1 MPAEKGAQHTV
12 AVAEADP
19 PSSLHPRPWG
29 GGTAPTPIRK
39 PYTLSSQSGEHHP
52 PSSQSGK
59 PHTPSSQSGEPHPPS
74 SQSGDCPTCYLHTF
88 AHAVS
93 PFGNALPLHCLAE
106 FCCFLRVW
114 LSHALLWE
122 ALCHPGQ
129 EERALAI
136 LDSQGRA
143 TPA

>member
-39 PYTLSSQSGEHHP
+39 PYTL
-52 PSSQSGK
+52 
-59 PHTPSSQSGEPHPPS
+59 S